1 MLNENPL
8 VSLSRSLAHAVY
20 EGMPEFEYQ
29 ERDYSKGY
37 QHGVEPEYLT
47 KKRKHRDWEVGVYA
61 MFVQTWS
68 STSLGFGGVG
78 GQAITDSYTVVIES
92 LQILGFCVYF
102 GGRFAYRIDKP
113 NSQFWTD
120 IQMQSLSGVD
130 GAKKRYESI

>member
-8 VSLSRSLAHAVY
+8 VSLSQSLAHAVY
-20 EGMPEFEYQ
+20 EGLPEFEYQ
-29 ERDYSKGY
+29 ERDWSKGF
-37 QHGVEPEYLT
+37 QEGVEPEYIT
-47 KKRKHRDWEVGVYA
+47 KKRKHDEYDVALYS
-61 MFVQTWS
+61 MYTQTWS

-92 LQILGFCVYF
+92 LRILGFCVYF

-130 GAKKRYESI
+130 DAKKRYESL